1 MNKKVEIISSMQLP
15 VDEVLEIKRCRYTP
29 QNTDEADQKALP
41 RICIVTG
48 THGDELEGQ
57 YICYELSKKL
67 QENPQYI
74 KGIVDIYPA
83 LNPLGIDSIS
93 RGIPNFDLDMN
104 RVFPGSDEGSIVRK
118 VAHNIVQ
125 SLKDADLVID
135 IHASNIFLREIPQA
149 RINENMIKNLVP
161 LASFLNLDFLW
172 VHPAATVLESTLCHS
187 LNVIGTPCIVVEM
200 GVGMRITKEYGDQFL
215 TGIFNV
221 MKELNIWSGKVE
233 NTAENHKAINS
244 MEHEVFFVN
253 SAESGIFVP
262 SIDHCTTVNKGDKIG
277 DILDPL
283 EGRVKE
289 KIISPCNGMVFTL
302 REYPIVY
309 TGSLVARLIGEETV
323 TNEKGN
329 NI

>member
-1 MNKKVEIISSMQLP
+1 MNKQVETVFARKLP
-15 VDEVLEIKRCRYTP
+15 VDETLEIKRCRYIP
-29 QNTDEADQKALP
+29 DNTDKKDIERLP

-74 KGIVDIYPA
+74 KGIIDIYPA

-104 RVFPGSDEGSIVRK
+104 RIFPGNAEGSTVTRI
-118 VAHNIVQ
+118 AHNIVE
-125 SLKDADLVID
+125 SLSGADVVID

-149 RINENMIKNLVP
+149 RINENTAERLLP
-161 LASFLNLDFLW
+161 LANSLNLDFLW
-172 VHPAATVLESTLCHS
+172 IHPAATVLESTLCHS
-187 LNVIGTPCIVVEM
+187 LNIIGTPCIVVEM
-200 GVGMRITKEYGDQFL
+200 GVGMRITKSYGNQL
-215 TGIFNV
+215 LEGIFNV
-221 MKELNIWSGKVE
+221 MKKLNIWSGDTE
-233 NTAENHKAINS
+233 NSDSYRKAINS
-244 MEHEVFFVN
+244 MEHEVFFLN
-253 SAESGIFVP
+253 SSASGIFIP
-262 SIDHCTTVNKGDKIG
+262 SIDHCTTVKKGDKIG

-283 EGRVKE
+283 EGEIKE

-309 TGSLVARLIGEETV
+309 TGSLVARLIGEEIIS
-323 TNEKGN
+323 NEKGN

>member
-1 MNKKVEIISSMQLP
+1 MSKLIETISAMQLP

-29 QNTDEADQKALP
+29 EHINKTDSKALP

-67 QENPQYI
+67 QENPHYL

-104 RVFPGSDEGSIVRK
+104 RVFPGSDEGSMVRK
-118 VAHNIVQ
+118 VAHNIVE
-125 SLKDADLVID
+125 SLRGADLVID

-149 RINENMIKNLVP
+149 RINENMVNSLVP
-161 LASFLNLDFLW
+161 LASLLNLDFLW
-172 VHPAATVLESTLCHS
+172 IHPAATVLESTLCHS

-200 GVGMRITKEYGDQFL
+200 GVGMRITKEYGDQL
-215 TGIFNV
+215 LAGIFNV
-221 MKELNIWSGKVE
+221 MKEMNIWSGELKTTVK
-233 NTAENHKAINS
+233 THKIINS
-244 MEHEVFFVN
+244 TEHEVFFVN
-253 SAESGIFVP
+253 SATSGIFVP
-262 SIDHCTTVNKGDKIG
+262 AIDHCTTVKMGDKIG

-283 EGRVKE
+283 EGIVKE
-289 KIISPCNGMVFTL
+289 KVISPCNGMVFTL

-309 TGSLVARLIGEETV
+309 TGSLVARLIGEENIL
-323 TNEKGN
+323 NEKGN